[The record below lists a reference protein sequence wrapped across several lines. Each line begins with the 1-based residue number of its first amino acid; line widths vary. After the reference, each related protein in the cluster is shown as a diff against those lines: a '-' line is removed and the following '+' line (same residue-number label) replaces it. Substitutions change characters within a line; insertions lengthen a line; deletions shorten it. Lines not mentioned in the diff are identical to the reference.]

1 MSAHSLFLDINIQA
15 YAVYTP
21 KHPNTHSLAP
31 MHPCTTHLPVY
42 TSKLPHLAEL
52 HLHARLHA
60 HTHRTHTHTHTHTHT
75 PTHLAMPHPH
85 TRTLT
90 HTHTHTHTHP
100 HTHLEKL
107 CPTIQKCEQTT
118 CRAIQA
124 EACSHATEPALCTHV
139 DTYIFTNTYVFIHL
153 QKRVLLRLYQPYL
166 QI

>member
-21 KHPNTHSLAP
+21 KHPNTHSHAP

-52 HLHARLHA
+52 HHHARLHA
-60 HTHRTHTHTHTHTHT
+60 HTPHTHTHTHTLPHTLQCLT
-75 PTHLAMPHPH
+75 PTHGHS
-85 TRTLT
+85 
-90 HTHTHTHTHP
+90 HTHIHTHIRP

-124 EACSHATEPALCTHV
+124 EACSHATAPALYTHV
-139 DTYIFTNTYVFIHL
+139 DTHIFTNTYVFIHL